1 MLAVCFTKYDS
12 QCLRPFGR
20 ATFCG
25 KSVIYFAYIFSA
37 AGCIYLHDYRYAA
50 ATVVRCRLIQAPF
63 LYS

>member
-12 QCLRPFGR
+12 AYVLLVAPHFV
-20 ATFCG
+20 G

-37 AGCIYLHDYRYAA
+37 AGCIYLHDYRYVV